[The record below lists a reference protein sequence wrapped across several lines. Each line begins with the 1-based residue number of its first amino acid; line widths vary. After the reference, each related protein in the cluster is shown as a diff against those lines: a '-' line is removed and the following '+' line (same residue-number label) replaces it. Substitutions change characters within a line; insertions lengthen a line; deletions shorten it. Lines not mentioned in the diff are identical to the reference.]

1 MTVINFYS
9 PKDEYGVFSNFA
21 RYPVFL
27 KGKRWPTSEHYFQAQ
42 KFADTEHEE
51 AVRLANSPKEAAQMG
66 REKNR
71 PLRSDWEIVKEEV
84 MREVVWAKF
93 TQHAELK
100 KILLATN
107 DAVLVEHTKNDNEW
121 GDGGDGSGKNKL
133 GKVLM
138 AVREQLRTS

>member
-9 PKDEYGVFSNFA
+9 PKDEYGGFSNFA
-21 RYPVFL
+21 RCPVFL
-27 KGKRWPTSEHYFQAQ
+27 KGKLWPTSEHYFQAQ
-42 KFADTEHEE
+42 KFAATKHEE
-51 AVRLANSPKEAAQMG
+51 AVRLAKSPKEAAQMG
-66 REKNR
+66 RDRNR
-71 PLRSDWEIVKEEV
+71 PLRSDWEVVKEEV

-100 KILLATN
+100 KILLATD
-107 DAVLVEHTKNDNEW
+107 DAMLVEHTENDSEW

-138 AVREQLRTS
+138 AVREQLRTA